1 MKIAFVVENFPV
13 LSQTFIVDQIAGL
26 IDLGLDVEIFA
37 ESPGDV
43 NLNQLRFNAKV
54 HYAGDIPKGKL
65 YRLKRAVS
73 LIFRSVF
80 KSPLKV
86 SGSLLAIF
94 KENCGAPLRQLC
106 WIDRFYGKGFDVV
119 FCHFG
124 PTGSSAVLL
133 KRFGLKARLVTV
145 FHGYDL
151 SRYLLK
157 HGNGVYDKLFRYGD
171 MFLPISEFWK
181 RKLIEIGCDET
192 KILVH
197 HMGIDVD
204 KFQFK
209 EKSLSADEP
218 VKLLTVGRLTEK
230 KGQEYAIKALSK
242 IAENGTSFQYTI
254 AGEGP
259 QREYLK
265 ALVSRMGLQ
274 DKVDF
279 TGAVSRDQAIELYD
293 QSHIFILTSITAED
307 GDQEGIP
314 VVLME
319 AQACGLPV
327 ISTFHTG
334 IPELVK
340 DGQSGFLV
348 PEKNIDQLAE
358 KLDSLISS
366 ALQWAELGS
375 AGKDIVHKD
384 FNNEQLSEKLVRIL
398 NSLYEKNN

>member
-1 MKIAFVVENFPV
+1 MKIAFIVEDFPV
-13 LSQTFIVDQIAGL
+13 LSQTFIIDQIAGL
-26 IDLGLDVEIFA
+26 IDLGVDVEIFA

-43 NLNQLRFNAKV
+43 NLNQLGFNAKV

-65 YRLKRAVS
+65 YRFKRAVS
-73 LIFRSVF
+73 LISRAVF

-86 SGSLLAIF
+86 SDSLLAIF
-94 KENCGAPLRQLC
+94 KDHCGAPLRHFC
-106 WIDRFYGKGFDVV
+106 WIDQFYGKGFDVV

-124 PTGSSAVLL
+124 PTGSKAVLL

-157 HGNGVYDKLFRYGD
+157 HGKGVYDKLFKYGD

-181 RKLIEIGCDET
+181 KKLIDIGCDQK
-192 KILVH
+192 KITVH
-197 HMGIDVD
+197 HMGIDVN
-204 KFQFK
+204 KFPFR
-209 EKSLSADEP
+209 ERGLSPDET
-218 VKLLTVGRLTEK
+218 VKFLTVGRLTEK

-242 IAENGTSFQYTI
+242 IDENGTSFQYTI
-254 AGEGP
+254 AGQGP
-259 QREYLK
+259 QQEHLK
-265 ALVSRMGLQ
+265 ALVSHLGLQ
-274 DKVDF
+274 DKVNF
-279 TGAVSRDQAIELYD
+279 TGAVSRDRAIELYA

-319 AQACGLPV
+319 AQACGIPV

-340 DGQSGFLV
+340 DGKSGFLV
-348 PEKNIDQLAE
+348 PEKNVDQLAE

-366 ALQWAELGS
+366 ASQWAELGS

-384 FNNEQLSEKLVRIL
+384 FNNEKLSEKLVKL
-398 NSLYEKNN
+398 LTDLCA

>member
-1 MKIAFVVENFPV
+1 MKIAFIVEDFPV
-13 LSQTFIVDQIAGL
+13 LSQTFIIDQIAGL
-26 IDLGLDVEIFA
+26 IDLGVDVEIFA

-43 NLNQLRFNAKV
+43 NLNQLGFNAKV

-65 YRLKRAVS
+65 YRFKRAVS
-73 LIFRSVF
+73 LISRAVF

-86 SGSLLAIF
+86 SDSLLAIF
-94 KENCGAPLRQLC
+94 KDHCGAPLRHFC
-106 WIDRFYGKGFDVV
+106 WIDQFYGKGFDVV

-124 PTGSSAVLL
+124 PTGSKAVLL

-157 HGNGVYDKLFRYGD
+157 HGKGVYDKLFKYGD

-181 RKLIEIGCDET
+181 KKLIDIGCDQK
-192 KILVH
+192 KITVH
-197 HMGIDVD
+197 HMGIDVN
-204 KFQFK
+204 KFPFR
-209 EKSLSADEP
+209 ERGLSPDET
-218 VKLLTVGRLTEK
+218 VKFLTVGRLTEK

-242 IAENGTSFQYTI
+242 IDENGTSFQYTI
-254 AGEGP
+254 AGQGP
-259 QREYLK
+259 QQEHLK
-265 ALVSRMGLQ
+265 ALVSHLGLQ
-274 DKVDF
+274 DKVNF
-279 TGAVSRDQAIELYD
+279 TGAVSRDRAIELYA

-334 IPELVK
+334 IPEVVK
-340 DGQSGFLV
+340 DGKSGFLV

-366 ALQWAELGS
+366 ASQWAELGS

-384 FNNEQLSEKLVRIL
+384 FNNEKLSEKLVKL
-398 NSLYEKNN
+398 LTDLCA